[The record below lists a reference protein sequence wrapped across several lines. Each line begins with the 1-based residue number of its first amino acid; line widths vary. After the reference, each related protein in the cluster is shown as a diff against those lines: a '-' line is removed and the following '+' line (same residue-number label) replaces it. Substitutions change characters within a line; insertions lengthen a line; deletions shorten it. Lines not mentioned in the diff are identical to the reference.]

1 MLFFA
6 YSVSNKR
13 YCLVCVIHTFL
24 CFQACTT
31 FSNSYQGFFF
41 SLAAGRLPVQSII
54 WLLLPSLTV
63 SENTVKPQSS
73 QIDFHS
79 QLVFTFEIVQSA
91 ACLWGCQEC
100 TLFNLETPDKSQA
113 DWTATPSNS
122 NRIKLR
128 SIKWTAQDSVIQ
140 ACLCYCK
147 RKVTSVIQEKVKLP
161 KWKKKAFL

>member
-1 MLFFA
+1 MCFSLHIVYQTKDTVSFAWFTHFYVFRLAQLFQTLIK
-6 YSVSNKR
+6 V
-13 YCLVCVIHTFL
+13 
-24 CFQACTT
+24 
-31 FSNSYQGFFF
+31 FF